1 MRRRKFNVS
10 GAEVQRQAADSLQ
23 SWLAGSKAIPAWLA
37 PLLVW
42 MAARRVSLSLAAKCF
57 QRAPGAERVRQVM
70 HACLPQ
76 PDQLL
81 AGFQRDMEGL
91 APRRL
96 RRRSWLLAID
106 LHDRPY
112 YGQDQKSLRHAQC
125 KQGTRRFF
133 SYATCCLVGTRHRW
147 TIAVLPVPAK
157 SKPADIVDQ
166 LLDQVRAA
174 GWKIRGL
181 LLDRGFYSAHV
192 ILRLQQRRVP
202 FVIPML
208 KRGKRGRRASED
220 TGTQRFFRR
229 GCQGYFSYVWAGR
242 NKSSPPVT
250 IRVACVPR
258 TDRRR
263 GPWVY
268 VCWRLRWQLTYLRK
282 IYRQRFGIESSYR
295 QLGQSLARTTSR
307 DATYRL
313 LLVLV
318 SLLLRNL
325 WVSLRFLSDSA
336 FELCTLL
343 EALAFQVANHLGLQ
357 LAILLSHPSHPTTNN
372 QIQ

>member
-1 MRRRKFNVS
+1 MRRRKFNVF
-10 GAEVQRQAADSLQ
+10 GPEVQRQAADSLQ
-23 SWLAGSKAIPAWLA
+23 FWLAGSKAIPTWLA

-57 QRAPGAERVRQVM
+57 LCAPGAERVRQVM
-70 HACLPQ
+70 HKCLPRSK
-76 PDQLL
+76 QLL
-81 AGFQRDMEGL
+81 VRFQQDVEEL

-157 SKPADIVDQ
+157 SQPADIVDQ

-202 FVIPML
+202 FVMPML

-229 GCQGYFSYVWAGR
+229 GCRGYFSYVWAGR

-250 IRVACVPR
+250 IRVACVPH

-313 LLVLV
+313 LLILV

-325 WVSLRFLSDSA
+325 WVSLRILAEST
-336 FELCTLL
+336 FEFYSLL
-343 EALAFQVANHLGLQ
+343 EALAVQITNTLGLPYS
-357 LAILLSHPSHPTTNN
+357 ALLTPPPHTATTNLS
-372 QIQ
+372 